1 MKNKKIFY
9 ILFPSFCVLGLLGL
23 FVISVI
29 INESFK
35 NYFYEKSWSDL
46 ESIAYVASKQIES
59 SYSKE
64 QNYDTNSLLTILGK
78 KTKTRFTLVNIDRDV
93 VADSDFHPE
102 LVVDAKGKTEFLEAF
117 KGSVGKD
124 KRFNSHEMDEE
135 TRLYVALPINVEG
148 QIVAALRSSRA
159 DSEIQMEIA
168 KFTRKIIIAAIVL
181 AFLMALV
188 SLFLS
193 RYLSSPMEYMRNQ
206 ALKISEGELETRIQ
220 LKGAVPSELNELALG
235 INTIAIE
242 LSKRLQ
248 IISTKKQE
256 QDAIFSSMREG
267 VLAVGSNSEIL
278 HFNKAAAEILSL
290 TEDDYPTNS
299 SAKNPTKSISEFI
312 IQPEFKSFIEESLEK
327 KLPFSK
333 EVKIIK
339 DLDEKIIQLQSSPIL
354 TESSAG
360 LGTVVV
366 FSDVTRMKELEAH
379 RQEFVANVS
388 HELRTPLTSIRGFA
402 ETLMEPSVSEED
414 RLRFLNIIHR
424 HTTRLGDVI
433 EDLLALSRLENT
445 NESRELQFDSQYIYP
460 LIAAAKEICDIK
472 AQDSNISINIDAN
485 REVDAVVNGSLLER
499 AIVNLIDNAI
509 KYSDQGSKIDV
520 ALAENENEIILSV
533 KDNGPGIAK
542 EHLSRLFERFYRID
556 KGRDRAIGGTGL
568 GLAIVKHVAIMH
580 QGDVE
585 VDSEMGKGSVF
596 SVVIPKQNS

>member
-9 ILFPSFCVLGLLGL
+9 ILFPSFCILGLLGL
-23 FVISVI
+23 FVISI
-29 INESFK
+29 IVNESFK
-35 NYFYEKSWSDL
+35 NYFYEKSWNDL

-64 QNYDTNSLLTILGK
+64 QNYDTNSLLTVLGK
-78 KTKTRFTLVNIDRDV
+78 KTKTRFTLVNIDKDV

-102 LVVDAKGKTEFLEAF
+102 LVVDARGKLEFTEAF
-117 KGSVGKD
+117 SGRVGKD

-135 TRLYVALPINVEG
+135 TRLYVALPIIINS

-168 KFTRKIIIAAIVL
+168 KFTRKILIAAIVL

-220 LKGAVPSELNELALG
+220 LKGAVPSELNELASG

-242 LSKRLQ
+242 LSKRLHM
-248 IISTKKQE
+248 ISTKKQE

-267 VLAVGSNSEIL
+267 VLAVGSNREIL
-278 HFNKAAAEILSL
+278 HFNKAAADILSL
-290 TEDDYPTNS
+290 KQGDY
-299 SAKNPTKSISEFI
+299 AGKSISQII
-312 IQPEFKSFIEESLEK
+312 IQPEFKVFIDESLEK

-333 EVKIIK
+333 EVKIVK
-339 DLDEKIIQLQSSPIL
+339 ELDEKIIQLQSSPIL
-354 TESSAG
+354 TESAAG

-402 ETLMEPSVSEED
+402 ETLMEPSVTEKD

-445 NESRELQFDSQYIYP
+445 TNESRALKFDAQPIYP
-460 LIAAAKEICDIK
+460 LISAAKEICDIK
-472 AQDSNISINIDAN
+472 AKDSNISIHIEAN
-485 REVDAVVNGSLLER
+485 QEIEGFVNGSLLER

-509 KYSDQGSKIDV
+509 KYSQEGSQINVGLVEQEKQ
-520 ALAENENEIILSV
+520 IILSV

-556 KGRDRAIGGTGL
+556 KGRDRAVGGTGL

-585 VDSEMGKGSVF
+585 VESEMGAGSVF
-596 SVVIPKQNS
+596 SIVIPKQKS